1 VEIVDGTQGINLIM
15 NEGKT
20 LMERLNNWIAPST
33 STTYQRALVGSEIY
47 RRTLQVLLCAFIVLI
62 VTYAS

>member
-1 VEIVDGTQGINLIM
+1 VELVDGKQGINIIM

-20 LMERLNNWIAPST
+20 LMERLDNWTAPSA

-47 RRTLQVLLCAFIVLI
+47 RRTLQVLLRAFIVLV
-62 VTYAS
+62 VTYGF